1 MHILIACDQKY
12 YDKWGIELLKSTRY
26 YNPSSWLNI
35 HCHIVNPSLG
45 FEQVKDVDYTTEKYD
60 NPSIEYLQ
68 GARFLVASD
77 KLPTEQ
83 VMILDADTVCTRE
96 FLQQDFDV
104 VTSNVTVLKH
114 HKQFALH
121 PWLCGLVTLGT
132 GNFRHEFADKLSSL
146 PVSSWPYGHDQDVLN
161 SLSDKYSFNEA
172 TTNWMCMGKQNPKS
186 VFLTL
191 KGTHKLNPK
200 YTNQFERYKF

>member
-1 MHILIACDQKY
+1 MHILVACDQNY

-26 YNPSSWLNI
+26 YNPSSWLNV
-35 HCHIVNPSLG
+35 HCHIVNPSRG
-45 FEQVKDVDYTTEKYD
+45 FEQVKDVDYTTEKYN

-68 GARFLVASD
+68 GVRFLVASN

-83 VMILDADTVCTRE
+83 VMILDADTVCTKE
-96 FLQQDFDV
+96 FSQQEFDS

-114 HKQFALH
+114 HKHAALH
-121 PWLCGLVTLGT
+121 TWLCGLVTLGT
-132 GNFRHEFADKLSSL
+132 GNFRHEYADALLNTDILEWK
-146 PVSSWPYGHDQDVLN
+146 YGHDQDVLN
-161 SLSDKYSFNEA
+161 SLHSKYNFNEA
-172 TTNWMCMGKQNPKS
+172 TANWMCMGKQNPKS